1 MSHHH
6 NDHGS
11 KNRLVIT
18 LIIIG
23 FVLGC
28 WGYFIECDPHQ
39 PWYSSLANSVY
50 ETFGLFELEIPY
62 GFIEKTHHHL
72 PWQLEIARWMIAFGV
87 LGFVFGLL
95 NVFHWFNLLCNRYR
109 NILVVA
115 ILRAL
120 FQKMNQVLG
129 NIWHKVC
136 TGERF
141 VFKQLVRLVNFTAII
156 QSSKSKNF
164 NGELYIICGAGER
177 GFHILSSIRETEETK
192 NQTVIVIEKDATKQG
207 LERFVKKG
215 ALLIFGSAL
224 DSKILQKAGVLTGCT
239 IFIVTNDDLV
249 NLSIV
254 GELQKLVKG
263 KPVTSEIKCYVNHQQ
278 NGFYDRLN
286 QLSSDRTNLKFKVK
300 AFNTYDN
307 AVNKLMESHSFTKDL
322 EAVMRTQLTSGPHK
336 SLRVLV
342 VGADLL
348 GQTILVKLIQV
359 LHLAKSSPVT
369 FTLADHDIERKIQQ
383 LYNAF
388 PILSE
393 TYCQKYSEHYA
404 FRSEG
409 QNENE
414 LLNYWKIAPL
424 KIDTLLSEVE
434 FNYDLVIVAIDGE
447 NQMLLANQL
456 YSAFVAQLKSDIFV
470 FSSEKIGLYEAI
482 IDTKAQDHNSLTHER
497 SIRQF
502 GFLHDSCSLEMI
514 LNSDNEEYAK
524 SNNKIHDAKKPWDEL
539 SMFEQDSNRYQ
550 GLFLKLIVGAEIKPL
565 LDEMF
570 KKDVNQE
577 HSQDGKSILDDI
589 CEEHCRPSQAKGAE
603 KQIEEDFKEFKE
615 HERFY
620 ELLGRLGKENLINL
634 IKSSH
639 RRWNTFQLLHG
650 FKTQQLDDVN
660 KTSYDK
666 RKDELL
672 KTHSCITSWERK
684 VQVSEYYKNNFKS
697 GDTKMILNALYNEL
711 TLYIELKKKRNI
723 DHVS

>member
-115 ILRAL
+115 IFIQVRGNLR
-120 FQKMNQVLG
+120 

-141 VFKQLVRLVNFTAII
+141 VFKQLVRPVNFTAIIHAII

-177 GFHILSSIRETEETK
+177 GFHILSSIRETKETK
-192 NQTVIVIEKDATKQG
+192 NQAVIVIEKDATKQG

-215 ALLIFGSAL
+215 ALLIFGNAL

-249 NLSIV
+249 NLSIA

-263 KPVTSEIKCYVNHQQ
+263 KPVTPEIKCYVNHQQ

-470 FSSEKIGLYEAI
+470 FSSEKIGLYED

-502 GFLHDSCSLEMI
+502 GFLRDSCSLKMI
-514 LNSDNEEYAK
+514 LNSDNEESAQIYNKVHGKK
-524 SNNKIHDAKKPWDEL
+524 SWDEL

-570 KKDVNQE
+570 KIGLLNQE
-577 HSQDGKSILDDI
+577 DSQAGKSILDDI
-589 CEEHCRPSQAKGAE
+589 CKEHCRPSKGAE
-603 KQIEEDFKEFKE
+603 KQIEEDFKKFKE
-615 HERFY
+615 HEGFP
-620 ELLGRLGKENLINL
+620 ELLGRLGKEDLINL

-650 FKTQQLDDVN
+650 FKTQQLDYVN
-660 KTSYDK
+660 KTSYDN

-711 TLYIELKKKRNI
+711 EKRNI